1 MATSQE
7 TIKPIDEIAGFPVRP
22 GLFDTNGAM
31 PLQNGVNF
39 TVHTNRGTSCELLL
53 FRKGEEE
60 PFAVLPF
67 PEEYKIG
74 DVYSMIVFN
83 LDIEEFEYAYR
94 VDGPYDP
101 ENGLIFDKKIFCWI
115 LMPGRWLVSGAG
127 EKEKRELI
135 MPGL

>member
-1 MATSQE
+1 
-7 TIKPIDEIAGFPVRP
+7 
-22 GLFDTNGAM
+22 M

-101 ENGLIFDKKIFCWI
+101 ENGLIFDKKNI
-115 LMPGRWLVSGAG
+115 LLDPYAGRWLVSGAG

-135 MPGL
+135 MPGS

>member
-1 MATSQE
+1 M
-7 TIKPIDEIAGFPVRP
+7 
-22 GLFDTNGAM
+22 
-31 PLQNGVNF
+31 
-39 TVHTNRGTSCELLL
+39 SCCC

-94 VDGPYDP
+94 VDGPYDRKT
-101 ENGLIFDKKIFCWI
+101 G
-115 LMPGRWLVSGAG
+115 
-127 EKEKRELI
+127 
-135 MPGL
+135 